1 MQGLII
7 SNPKLEFLRPALE
20 RWFDCI
26 DRYNQILGD
35 SQSPYWF
42 NEQAN
47 LGLLSAAAWA
57 AEMVTLENYQ
67 TRKHLEDGDRT
78 ARNDLYIA
86 TKEEQVFIQA
96 KQRWPE
102 ISKLNLQSGL
112 QDALSDA
119 KKVSYPSDLKL
130 GCLFVSPWK
139 AQQSPSPED
148 LQDMVDDLQKES
160 TCAAAWYFPYAYRK
174 LRNEAGHYH
183 PGIAM
188 LFKQA

>member
-26 DRYNQILGD
+26 DRYTQILGD

-57 AEMVTLENYQ
+57 AEMVTLENYP
-67 TRKHLEDGDRT
+67 TRKHLEDGDRIG
-78 ARNDLYIA
+78 RNDLYIA

-96 KQRWPE
+96 RQRWPE
-102 ISKLNLQSGL
+102 MNKLNLQSGL

-160 TCAAAWYFPYAYRK
+160 TCAVAWYFPYSYRK